1 MSNVLIPGFSS
12 VIRSHA
18 AGCTFMRLSQQ
29 FADGCSACHKLTLT
43 IVLSPRCS
51 RSSWCDELECAAAGG
66 TSRQCCQ
73 VAFFHFQDIFFAR
86 ESVQWIVDIRSQT
99 RDQLHERWT
108 YSISR
113 PHPVVPHKLLGD
125 YPQLRLSYLCL
136 GMYSL
141 LWLGRFHQAWFTLL
155 IF

>member
-18 AGCTFMRLSQQ
+18 AAAHSCVCRSSLLTGAQ
-29 FADGCSACHKLTLT
+29 LTLT

-113 PHPVVPHKLLGD
+113 PQSVVAHKLLGN